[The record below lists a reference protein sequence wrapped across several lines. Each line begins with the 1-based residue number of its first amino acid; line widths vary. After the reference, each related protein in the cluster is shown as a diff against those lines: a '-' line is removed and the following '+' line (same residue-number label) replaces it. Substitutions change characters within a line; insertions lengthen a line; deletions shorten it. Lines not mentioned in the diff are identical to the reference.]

1 MKLSPNSL
9 TFIALTNEYCQAIE
23 HAADADRDYFVAQ
36 MLQLLPRI
44 YIVANDV
51 EAGSGYSDCYI
62 DSQLDEHTYLQA
74 REVIARLMGD
84 DDVYLEVMVED
95 MKYSDMPIATSVS
108 ENLSDL
114 YQEFYNFIASAR
126 DMPTDTQQELVEVC
140 KENFCNYWSQTL
152 CNVMRALNN
161 IYYQSSLNNDY

>member
-23 HAADADRDYFVAQ
+23 SVATYERDYFVAL
-36 MLQLLPRI
+36 MLKLLPRI
-44 YIVANDV
+44 YITASDV
-51 EAGSGYSDCYI
+51 EADSGYSNCYI
-62 DSQLDEHTYLQA
+62 DSQLDEETYLQVRDA
-74 REVIARLMGD
+74 IAQVMGD
-84 DDVYLEVMVED
+84 EDVYLEVMVAD
-95 MKYSDMPIATSVS
+95 MKYSDVPIATSIS

-126 DMPTDTQQELVEVC
+126 DMPTDVQQELVDVC

-152 CNVMRALNN
+152 CNVLRSLNN
-161 IYYQSSLNNDY
+161 IYYNTTLNNEY